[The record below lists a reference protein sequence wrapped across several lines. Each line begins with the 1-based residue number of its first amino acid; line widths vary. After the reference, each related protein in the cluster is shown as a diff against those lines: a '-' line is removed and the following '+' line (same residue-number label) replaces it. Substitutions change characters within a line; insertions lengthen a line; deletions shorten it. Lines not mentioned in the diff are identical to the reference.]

1 MLHFLGIGAQ
11 KAGTSWLYENL
22 RRHPQIRFPS
32 SKEVHF
38 WDYEPNYLR
47 GFSWYLDRFPPP
59 PNGVINGEITPA
71 YAILPPARIAELHA
85 RLPALRLIYMLRNP
99 IERAWSSA
107 LMALSR
113 AEMRFEEASDAWF
126 LDHFRSAGSLRH
138 GDYASCLGAWLAE
151 FEMRDFLILF
161 FDEIEKD
168 PLALLRKCEDHLGVR
183 NQLSLMDITCDK
195 VSFGSGV
202 PIRPALRDALLELY
216 APPIRRLERMLGCSL
231 AHWLT

>member
-32 SKEVHF
+32 GKEVHF

-59 PNGVINGEITPA
+59 PAGVINGEFTPA
-71 YAILPPARIAELHA
+71 YAILPLARIAELRA
-85 RLPALRLIYMLRNP
+85 MLPALRLIYILRNP
-99 IERAWSSA
+99 IDRAWSSA

-126 LDHFRSAGSLRH
+126 LDHFRSAGSLRR
-138 GDYASCLGAWLAE
+138 GDYASCLETWLAE
-151 FEMRDFLILF
+151 FDMGNFLILF
-161 FDEIEKD
+161 FEEIEQG
-168 PLALLRKCEDHLGVR
+168 PLALLRKCEDHLGIG
-183 NQLSLMDITCDK
+183 NELSPKDITREK
-195 VSFGSGV
+195 VFFGSGE
-202 PIRPALRDALLELY
+202 PIRPALRHALLALY
-216 APPIRRLERMLGCSL
+216 APRIEALEGMLGCSL
-231 AHWLT
+231 AHWRT